1 MDWIIRNTKKLRCH
15 TNLNNLLNQNWMKI
29 YDYNWF
35 MSDLDVI
42 NYADYD
48 EQILTIDFRDN
59 YFLPTTADFETIVKS
74 DLQVIW
80 GVIAAVPK
88 NEKPIFDKLNF
99 PFVEGNDNIWDEQF
113 FQIKNSIFE
122 ITAWDSSY
130 TIVRFRDEK
139 LSREFHEYF
148 DEAIELNKYKFK

>member
-15 TNLNNLLNQNWMKI
+15 TNLNNLLNSNWI
-29 YDYNWF
+29 ELSEYDWF
-35 MSDLDVI
+35 MSNLDVI

-48 EQILTIDFRDN
+48 GIELPIDFRDD
-59 YFLPTTADFETIVKS
+59 YFLPTANDFETIIKS

-88 NEKPIFDKLNF
+88 DEQPIFDKINF
-99 PFVEGNDNIWDEQF
+99 PFVEGNEAVWDENY
-113 FQIKNSIFE
+113 FQLQNSIVE

-139 LSREFHEYF
+139 LSEKFRNYF
-148 DEAIELNKYKFK
+148 DEAIELNEYKFK